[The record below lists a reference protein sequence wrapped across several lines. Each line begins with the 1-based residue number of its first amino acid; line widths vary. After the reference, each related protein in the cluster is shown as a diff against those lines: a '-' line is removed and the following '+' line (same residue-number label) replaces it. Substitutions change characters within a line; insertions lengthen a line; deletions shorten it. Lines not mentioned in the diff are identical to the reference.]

1 MKEIFNEET
10 YTKRSILF
18 MSVIVIICFLC
29 FYIYNDRG
37 TDDTVNQQLR
47 NVGIQQQQTIRDIQD
62 SIERTE
68 HISNG
73 LQETTRTVES
83 VTNRIKSVI
92 DSTSTVEEILRD
104 SQQRIRDCK
113 SILQEVQE
121 TKTDWTCYMADNSV
135 RTCFWTCCEI
145 VILILKS

>member
-1 MKEIFNEET
+1 MLIKSLLHSYIGYGRKFTNKMKEIFNEEV
-10 YTKRSILF
+10 YTKRSILL
-18 MSVIVIICFLC
+18 MSVIVIVCFLC

-37 TDDTVNQQLR
+37 ADDTVNQQLR

-73 LQETTRTVES
+73 LQETTRAVES

-121 TKTDWTCYMADNSV
+121 TKTN
-135 RTCFWTCCEI
+135 
-145 VILILKS
+145 

>member
-37 TDDTVNQQLR
+37 ADDTVNQQLR

-121 TKTDWTCYMADNSV
+121 TKTD
-135 RTCFWTCCEI
+135 
-145 VILILKS
+145 